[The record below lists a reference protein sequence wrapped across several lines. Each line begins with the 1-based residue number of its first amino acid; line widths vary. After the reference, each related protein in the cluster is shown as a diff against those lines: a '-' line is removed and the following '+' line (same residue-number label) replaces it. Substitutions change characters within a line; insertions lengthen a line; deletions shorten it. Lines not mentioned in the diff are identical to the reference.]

1 MAAAAAASQ
10 AEMLTGNFIPLIS
23 LFLIVLQLPFCKPS
37 LSTRPQPRYEEWV
50 C

>member
-1 MAAAAAASQ
+1 MAAAASQ